1 MLEHSFH
8 SFTQA
13 LGDMHTPA
21 TDAYERKLILRA
33 ELLNN
38 FGRHP
43 CQNKVHF
50 CCRHQKLAFGFFHY
64 KYRAVKYASVKTA
77 GIISHGKMRCKGL
90 VTTYTELG

>member
-1 MLEHSFH
+1 MLQHIFH

-21 TDAYERKLILRA
+21 TDANERKLILRA
-33 ELLNN
+33 ELFDN

-43 CQNKVHF
+43 CQNKVYFSH
-50 CCRHQKLAFGFFHY
+50 RHQKLALGFFHY
-64 KYRAVKYASVKTA
+64 KCRAVKYASVETGA
-77 GIISHGKMRCKGL
+77 IISHRKMRCKGL